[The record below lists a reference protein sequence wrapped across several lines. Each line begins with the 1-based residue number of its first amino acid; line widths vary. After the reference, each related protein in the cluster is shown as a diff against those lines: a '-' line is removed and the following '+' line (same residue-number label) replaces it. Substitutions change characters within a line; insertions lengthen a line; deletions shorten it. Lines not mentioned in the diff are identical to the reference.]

1 MKKPNQT
8 RPRSG
13 RPKKGSEAARR
24 EAILD
29 AAMAEFAAHGYGATT
44 IDAIAKRASAA
55 KRTLYAEFG
64 GKDRLFREAIS
75 RVPRDA
81 LAPFD
86 PPQGGDLPPLR
97 DMLTQAAFNAI
108 AGVYTPEKA
117 AIFRMVVAEAQAFPD
132 VAADFYAAG
141 PGAAVGRIGA
151 VLRRA
156 IARKEIMVCD
166 PQAEAKRLISLVAG
180 EPHLRYALGLDPTPT
195 KAQARKRAE
204 AIVDFFL
211 RALAPR

>member
-1 MKKPNQT
+1 MKKTDRT
-8 RPRSG
+8 RSRPG

-29 AAMAEFAAHGYGATT
+29 AAMAEFAAHGFGATT
-44 IDAIAKRASAA
+44 IDAIAKRAGAA

-64 GKDRLFREAIS
+64 GKDRLFRDAIS

-86 PPQGGDLPPLR
+86 PPPGGDLPPLR

-108 AGVYTPEKA
+108 TSVYTPEKA
-117 AIFRMVVAEAQAFPD
+117 SIFRMVVAEAQAFPD

-141 PGAAVGRIGA
+141 PGAAAGRITG
-151 VLRRA
+151 VLRKA
-156 IARKEIMVCD
+156 IARGEIVDCD

-180 EPHLRYALGLDPTPT
+180 EPHLRYVLGLDPTPT
-195 KAQARKRAE
+195 KAQARKRAN